1 MALTFTQ
8 RSRGPLPQRRDASA
22 RGCREEAAAL
32 WCCPDFTGFVLGPG
46 TSKYGADRL
55 FSYRNDFVLVT
66 LNYRL
71 GALGWLG
78 GAAVAA
84 DSADGSAG
92 NFGLQD
98 SREALRWVARNA
110 VAFGG
115 DAARVAICGE
125 SAGASMVET
134 HLAAPRS
141 ARLFSRAIL
150 QSGAFDNY
158 TTQADPEQ
166 GFAALAAHAG
176 CPVGGAGLA
185 CLRALPLR
193 APPGKPE
200 LMAALANTSAAGYFG
215 PAVDGVEL
223 FEPPEVSAAKGQLNP
238 VRGVLLGSTVDE
250 GRLLMPTTM
259 PVTNAPFSTAADL
272 RAWLRANFPVADPAA
287 LDALY
292 AADAAADGPW
302 GAAATAY
309 TDGQYLCP
317 TARSAR
323 WLAAAGVAEVYTYR
337 LEYAPRMYE
346 TLGELAYWQVWC
358 RDYARCA
365 NSTARSVGVGH
376 GADVPLLFHDAR
388 LNATDRAVART
399 LASQTLR
406 LWQCLGSAP
415 APPQGASSGRLW
427 ALGTP
432 GRETRHHWSPSH
444 ASESRASRLQKR
456 QSHGP
461 CATPRHPHRLLGRIY
476 LGGRAKLRCQACPAA
491 TTLAG
496 VAQRHD
502 AARAGA
508 EGRARRAA

>member
-1 MALTFTQ
+1 MPLLAVAHTTQSALQKPTHLL
-8 RSRGPLPQRRDASA
+8 R
-22 RGCREEAAAL
+22 AAL
-32 WCCPDFTGFVLGPG
+32 WPREEWLGAWIGCGGVWWLLGYLLWQRIFVRQTRYCPKRVHRLSPWSG
-46 TSKYGADRL
+46 TSHYGADRL
-55 FSYRNDFVLVT
+55 FSYRRDFVLVT
-66 LNYRL
+66 INYRL

-84 DSADGSAG
+84 ESTDGSAG

-110 VAFGG
+110 AAFGG

-158 TTQADPEQ
+158 TTQTDPEL

-176 CPVGGAGLA
+176 CPTGGAGLA

-193 APPGKPE
+193 SPPGEPE

-215 PAVDGVEL
+215 PVVDGVEL
-223 FEPPEVSAAKGQLNP
+223 FEPPEVSAATGRLNP
-238 VRGVLLGSTVDE
+238 VRGVLLGSTADE

-259 PVTNAPFSTAADL
+259 PIANAPFSTAADL
-272 RAWLRANFPVADPAA
+272 RAWLRANFPGPDPAA

-302 GAAATAY
+302 GAAANAY

-337 LEYAPRMYE
+337 LEYAPQMYDR
-346 TLGELAYWQVWC
+346 LGELAYWQVWC

-365 NSTARSVGVGH
+365 NATARSVRVGH

-388 LNATDRAVART
+388 LNATDRVVART
-399 LASQTLR
+399 LA
-406 LWQCLGSAP
+406 
-415 APPQGASSGRLW
+415 
-427 ALGTP
+427 
-432 GRETRHHWSPSH
+432 
-444 ASESRASRLQKR
+444 
-456 QSHGP
+456 
-461 CATPRHPHRLLGRIY
+461 
-476 LGGRAKLRCQACPAA
+476 
-491 TTLAG
+491 
-496 VAQRHD
+496 
-502 AARAGA
+502 
-508 EGRARRAA
+508 

>member
-1 MALTFTQ
+1 M
-8 RSRGPLPQRRDASA
+8 
-22 RGCREEAAAL
+22 
-32 WCCPDFTGFVLGPG
+32 
-46 TSKYGADRL
+46 
-55 FSYRNDFVLVT
+55 LVT
-66 LNYRL
+66 INYRL

-110 VAFGG
+110 AAFGG

-158 TTQADPEQ
+158 TTQADPEL

-176 CPVGGAGLA
+176 CPAGGAGLR

-193 APPGKPE
+193 APPGEPE

-215 PAVDGVEL
+215 PVVDGVEL
-223 FEPPEVSAAKGQLNP
+223 IEPPEVSAATGRLNP
-238 VRGVLLGSTVDE
+238 VRGVLLGSTADE
-250 GRLLMPTTM
+250 GRLLMPSTM
-259 PVTNAPFSTAADL
+259 PIANAPFSTAADL
-272 RAWLRANFPVADPAA
+272 RAWFRANFPGPDPAA

-302 GAAATAY
+302 GAAANAY

-337 LEYAPRMYE
+337 LEYAPQMYG

-365 NSTARSVGVGH
+365 NATARSVRVGH

-388 LNATDRAVART
+388 LNATDRVVART
-399 LASQTLR
+399 LA
-406 LWQCLGSAP
+406 
-415 APPQGASSGRLW
+415 
-427 ALGTP
+427 
-432 GRETRHHWSPSH
+432 
-444 ASESRASRLQKR
+444 
-456 QSHGP
+456 
-461 CATPRHPHRLLGRIY
+461 
-476 LGGRAKLRCQACPAA
+476 
-491 TTLAG
+491 
-496 VAQRHD
+496 
-502 AARAGA
+502 
-508 EGRARRAA
+508 